1 MVQRT
6 AAERRERPGFRAML
20 IGLGLDNFGSGLF
33 LPLTLVYL
41 ERVAGIPLGT
51 AGTVLAAGTLAG
63 TFAPAAVAR
72 YVDRWGP
79 RRVVVLSQLLQAV
92 GMLAYLVARDIPLAV
107 AAAVLTAAGV
117 QVFYSALGAMTS
129 EASQDEDRDR
139 AFATVNMVRTAA
151 FGAGGLAGGIL
162 LGVPHD
168 AGLVACVALNAAT
181 FLVSSAILAFA
192 GPSTSPAAVIQDAR
206 PVSMW
211 APLRNRAFLL
221 LCAVAFLLFLSADLF
236 LVLMPA
242 YADGALGTPGWV
254 VGASIAVN
262 TGLGAIGATW
272 AVART
277 HSFGRT
283 TNLVIAAVLLAGWG
297 IGMALLG
304 ALPPEFRPAAL
315 IAVTV
320 LLSGGGLI
328 GGPRA
333 FAALAE
339 IAVPEQKGA
348 YFSLFQYSF
357 TAAALIAPLF
367 AGLMPVTP
375 WAPWAVNAALV
386 VLAVPAITAL
396 RESMSAATP
405 H

>member
-1 MVQRT
+1 
-6 AAERRERPGFRAML
+6 
-20 IGLGLDNFGSGLF
+20 
-33 LPLTLVYL
+33 
-41 ERVAGIPLGT
+41 
-51 AGTVLAAGTLAG
+51 
-63 TFAPAAVAR
+63 
-72 YVDRWGP
+72 
-79 RRVVVLSQLLQAV
+79 
-92 GMLAYLVARDIPLAV
+92 
-107 AAAVLTAAGV
+107 
-117 QVFYSALGAMTS
+117 
-129 EASQDEDRDR
+129 
-139 AFATVNMVRTAA
+139 
-151 FGAGGLAGGIL
+151 
-162 LGVPHD
+162 
-168 AGLVACVALNAAT
+168 
-181 FLVSSAILAFA
+181 
-192 GPSTSPAAVIQDAR
+192 
-206 PVSMW
+206 MW

-221 LCAVAFLLFLSADLF
+221 LCAVAFPLFLSVDLF

-262 TGLGAIGATW
+262 TGLGAIAATW

-283 TNLVIAAVLLAGWG
+283 TNLVIAAALLAGWG

-320 LLSGGGLI
+320 LLSGGSLI

-339 IAVPEQKGA
+339 IAVPEQKGS

-367 AGLMPVTP
+367 AGLMPLTP

-396 RESMSAATP
+396 RGSMSAATP